1 MIIVKWFKNKVMEI
15 EMKHAL
21 YSTIEEF
28 VKEQEDI
35 IKFVKNLYVSLKD
48 VPMEDLRKELI
59 SNIAQLA
66 HEEAVKQRETEQ
78 KIK

>member
-1 MIIVKWFKNKVMEI
+1 MIIIKWFKNKVMEI

-28 VKEQEDI
+28 AKEQEDI
-35 IKFVKNLYVSLKD
+35 IKFVKNLYVVLKD
-48 VPMEDLRKELI
+48 VPVEELRKELI

-66 HEEAVKQRETEQ
+66 HDEAVKQRATERSA
-78 KIK
+78 